1 MTTTLKKKKKDGQK
15 IHRFKPDEIDPN
27 TGKKRHDLI
36 NKVIVVLGP
45 RNSGKSF
52 LIKDIMTL
60 INNIPICKI
69 VNGTEEMTGHYGS
82 FVPSICISDEYSD
95 EIIRNFVKR
104 QRNIRKKQKSDEQYK
119 NTDIR
124 NLLLLDDLAY
134 DKSWTKQK
142 ATRFIFMNGRHAGIT
157 FIMAS
162 QEPMGMPPEL
172 RSNIDYVFIC
182 NQNNYKDR
190 DKIYDNYVSGFKNKK
205 EFNRILD
212 KCTENYKVVV
222 INKTA
227 RSNKMEDIVFWY
239 KAREHH
245 NFRFGCREL
254 WMYQAQ
260 KYDPYYE
267 EKKRQLE
274 REREQEEARRKEYK
288 KKKEED
294 HIYGGDNLEID
305 LVP

>member
-1 MTTTLKKKKKDGQK
+1 MNRTVKKKKEKQL
-15 IHRFKPDEIDPN
+15 IHRFKPNEIDPK
-27 TGKKRHDLI
+27 TGQKRHDLI

-60 INNIPICKI
+60 IQDIPVCKI
-69 VNGTEEMTGHYGS
+69 INGTEEMTGHYAS
-82 FVPSICISDEYSD
+82 FVPSVCIHEEYKTD
-95 EIIRNFVKR
+95 TIKNFVQRQKEICKKVKNEPDYRNVDKR
-104 QRNIRKKQKSDEQYK
+104 G
-119 NTDIR
+119 
-124 NLLLLDDLAY
+124 LLLLDDLAY

-142 ATRFIFMNGRHAGIT
+142 DIRFIFMNGRWAGIT

-205 EFNRILD
+205 EFNKVLD
-212 KCTENYKVVV
+212 KCTENYSVVV

-227 RSNKMEDIVFWY
+227 RSNKMEDIVFHY
-239 KAREHH
+239 KAKEHP
-245 NFRFGCREL
+245 NFRFGCISL
-254 WMYQAQ
+254 WMYQA
-260 KYDPYYE
+260 KKFDPYYE
-267 EKKRQLE
+267 HKKKLLE
-274 REREQEEARRKEYK
+274 YQREQEENRKKQYK
-288 KKKEED
+288 QKREESV
-294 HIYGGDNLEID
+294 IYGGDNLEVSM
-305 LVP
+305 VP